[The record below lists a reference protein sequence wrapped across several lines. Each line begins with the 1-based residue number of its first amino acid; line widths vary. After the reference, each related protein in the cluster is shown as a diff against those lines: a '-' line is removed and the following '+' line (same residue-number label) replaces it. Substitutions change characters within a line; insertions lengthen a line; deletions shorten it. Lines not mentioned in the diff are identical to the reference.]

1 MTLHPLRAMQR
12 RGSAAN
18 PTSVQDYRS
27 TLRRLALR
35 DDRFIESLLA
45 DERESAA
52 VSKIDRR
59 SHALVRVG
67 ALIAMNAAPP
77 SYMSAIDDAEEAGVS
92 RDEIVGT
99 LIAVLPIVGAA
110 RVVSAAPSLGL
121 AIGYDV
127 AEALETLEDDR
138 LA

>member
-1 MTLHPLRAMQR
+1 
-12 RGSAAN
+12 
-18 PTSVQDYRS
+18 VQDYRT

-35 DDRFIESLLA
+35 DDEFIESLLA
-45 DERESAA
+45 GDRESAA
-52 VSKIDRR
+52 ASGIDRR
-59 SHALVRVG
+59 SHALVRLG
-67 ALIAMNAAPP
+67 ALIARNAAPP
-77 SYMSAIDDAEEAGVS
+77 SYMSAIDAADEAGVS

-127 AEALETLEDDR
+127 TEALETLEDER
-138 LA
+138 LS

>member
-1 MTLHPLRAMQR
+1 VPPSP
-12 RGSAAN
+12 GS
-18 PTSVQDYRS
+18 TG
-27 TLRRLALR
+27 
-35 DDRFIESLLA
+35 
-45 DERESAA
+45 
-52 VSKIDRR
+52 R
-59 SHALVRVG
+59 SHALVRLG

-77 SYMSAIDDAEEAGVS
+77 SYMSAIDAADEASVS

-127 AEALETLEDDR
+127 TEALETLEDER
-138 LA
+138 LS

>member
-1 MTLHPLRAMQR
+1 
-12 RGSAAN
+12 
-18 PTSVQDYRS
+18 VEDYKT

-52 VSKIDRR
+52 ISKIDPR

-77 SYMSAIDDAEEAGVS
+77 SYMSAIEAAEDAGVTHE
-92 RDEIVGT
+92 EIVGA
-99 LIAVLPIVGAA
+99 LIAVLPVVGAA
-110 RVVSAAPSLGL
+110 RVVSAAPNLGL
-121 AIGYDV
+121 ALGYDV
-127 AEALETLEDDR
+127 GAALEELDNVEG
-138 LA
+138 AS